1 MVDLKSIQAH
11 FHPDERPFVE
21 RVMDWIDQ
29 VEIKHTV
36 KVTDFLDPRQ
46 RYIVQTLVRRNA
58 QVESREAGGYADAER
73 ARVILAQDYVP
84 LEHEDAGLA
93 LIEIRAAD
101 EKFAGLQHGD
111 FLGALLGLG
120 IVRGKVGDIHYHP
133 DKGVCYVFVASEIAD
148 FIRLQLNQV
157 HRVHVSTA
165 VVDVSAFEPIPV
177 DYEEMMLSVASLRL
191 DGIVSDVVRMSRAKV
206 LAPIKA
212 GRCKVNWRV
221 TEDPSAPLQEGDVV
235 SLQGFGRFKILE
247 VIGNSKS
254 GRIRLRVGKVK

>member
-1 MVDLKSIQAH
+1 VAEIQAIQAH

-29 VEIKHTV
+29 VEAKHIV
-36 KVTDFLDPRQ
+36 KLTDFLDPRQ
-46 RYIVQTLVRRNA
+46 RYIVQTLVRRQA
-58 QVESREAGGYADAER
+58 QVECREAGGYDDAER

-84 LEHEDAGLA
+84 IEHEDAGLV
-93 LIEIRAAD
+93 LIRIQAAD
-101 EKFAGLQHGD
+101 EKFASLQHGD

-120 IVRGKVGDIHYHP
+120 IVRGKLGDIHYHP
-133 DKGVCYVFVASEIAD
+133 DKGVCYVIVASEIAD

-157 HRVHVSTA
+157 HRVHVRTEIIDLSE
-165 VVDVSAFEPIPV
+165 FESIPV
-177 DYEEMMLSVASLRL
+177 GYEEMMLSVASLRL

-206 LAPIKA
+206 LAPIKS

-221 TEDPSAPLQEGDVV
+221 TEDPSAQVQQGDVV

-254 GRIRLRVGKVK
+254 GRIRLRVGKVI